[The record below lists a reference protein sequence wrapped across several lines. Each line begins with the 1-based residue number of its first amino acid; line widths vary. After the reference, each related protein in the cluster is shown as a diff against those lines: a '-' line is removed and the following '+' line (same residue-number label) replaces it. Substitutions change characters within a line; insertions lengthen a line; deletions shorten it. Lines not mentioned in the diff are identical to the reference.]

1 MQGRFLKS
9 LDTGPL
15 LSLADKSPWS
25 EPWEVALLLQAFD
38 CLVDGLFPERQH
50 ANAKESFHF
59 LSLFLLFTRS
69 ANSSFFKLLL
79 PPFPGF
85 PLGPQQFGAL
95 VVRQPR
101 LIKSLEMH
109 QIQLAE
115 SLLTVL
121 CRAGC

>member
-59 LSLFLLFTRS
+59 FVSLPPFHQISQF
-69 ANSSFFKLLL
+69 FFKLLL

-121 CRAGC
+121 CRAGR